1 MSCQGFRGREGPGQG
16 GVGVWGG
23 GCQCPGRGGAHLA
36 SQQEEAGAAEA
47 PVHLQQPLGGG
58 AGAGFVLCAQ
68 PVPQRLHLPQQRL
81 QEGKGGDKLGATFL
95 PGTSAGPS
103 EAGGHPPL
111 RSHPGCGRW
120 PRKHTPLWP

>member
-1 MSCQGFRGREGPGQG
+1 MSCQGFRGWEGPPAGRVG
-16 GVGVWGG
+16 GWGG
-23 GCQCPGRGGAHLA
+23 SSWCPGRGGAHLE
-36 SQQEEAGAAEA
+36 SQQEEAGAAEP
-47 PVHLQQPLGGG
+47 PVHLQQPLGSG

-68 PVPQRLHLPQQRL
+68 PVPQHLHLPQQRL
-81 QEGKGGDKLGATFL
+81 QEGTGGDKLGATFL

-103 EAGGHPPL
+103 EVGGHPPL

>member
-23 GCQCPGRGGAHLA
+23 GCQCPGRSGAHLA

-58 AGAGFVLCAQ
+58 AGAGFAA
-68 PVPQRLHLPQQRL
+68 PRGRPRESFFNASRGRSALP
-81 QEGKGGDKLGATFL
+81 
-95 PGTSAGPS
+95 
-103 EAGGHPPL
+103 
-111 RSHPGCGRW
+111 
-120 PRKHTPLWP
+120 